1 MRHTSS
7 FPCLILLLSGLFF
20 VQSGFA
26 QRGPR
31 GPRANPPEMQE
42 ALIDTL
48 ISKLELADEQVPAVR
63 AILEAQANSLMAI
76 RPEPGGGRGQFQ
88 AMRAK
93 RQAINRE
100 TETALAAL
108 LTPEQMT
115 SYRTFIDNQARER
128 RQQRRR
134 GNQEDRP

>member
-1 MRHTSS
+1 MRCTSY
-7 FPCLILLLSGLFF
+7 FPCFILLLSGLLF

-31 GPRANPPEMQE
+31 GPRINSPEMRE
-42 ALIDTL
+42 ALVDTL
-48 ISKLELADEQVPAVR
+48 ISTLEVADELVPAVR
-63 AILEAQANSLMAI
+63 AILEARTNSLMAL

-93 RQAINRE
+93 RQAINQE

-115 SYRTFIDNQARER
+115 SYRKFMDDQSRER
-128 RQQRRR
+128 RQQMRRR
-134 GNQEDRP
+134 NQEDRP

>member
-1 MRHTSS
+1 MRYTSY
-7 FPCLILLLSGLFF
+7 FPCFILLLSGLLF
-20 VQSGFA
+20 VQNSFA

-31 GPRANPPEMQE
+31 GPRTTPPEMQE

-48 ISKLELADEQVPAVR
+48 ISTLALTDELVPAVR
-63 AILEAQANSLMAI
+63 AILETRANSLMAL

-93 RQAINRE
+93 RQAIDQE

-115 SYRTFIDNQARER
+115 SYRKFMETQSRER
-128 RQQRRR
+128 RQQMRRR
-134 GNQEDRP
+134 NQEDRP